1 MFKSLSPYVQKILGN
16 TAWLFSEKILQ
27 MALGLLVGAW
37 VARYLG
43 PADFGRYNYILA
55 MVSLFAPIAKLG
67 LDNIIVRDLAQDSEQ
82 KREILGTGFVLKAI
96 ASLITTI
103 LLVAVVIFL
112 KPQEPETQMLI
123 GIFALAS
130 SFRAMD
136 VVEYWF
142 QSQIASK
149 YVVWTRNAVY
159 LTITLFKVVMI
170 QAQAPLMAFIIILSL
185 EQVFT
190 GVGLAIAYQRSG
202 EPLQQWRIRWQR
214 AKQLL
219 KDSWPLILSGIVIII
234 YMRIDQVM
242 LEQMQGSESV
252 GIYSAAVK
260 ISELWYFIP
269 ISIINSIFP
278 AVVQGKTLGEKVY
291 LQRIQKMFNL
301 MAVISYAVAIPIT
314 LLSPWVV
321 NLIYGPNYGA
331 AATVLTI
338 HIWAGVFVSSGVA
351 RETWLTTEGLM
362 TLSAVMTTLG
372 AAVNVGLNLLLIPS
386 YGGVG
391 AAIATVIAQILAAY
405 LAGAFLPQTRMIFW
419 RQTQALFFVG
429 WRLPTR

>member
-27 MALGLLVGAW
+27 MALGLLVGVW
-37 VARYLG
+37 VARYLE
-43 PADFGRYNYILA
+43 PANFGRYNYILA

-82 KREILGTGFVLKAI
+82 KGEILGTGFVLKAI

-103 LLVAVVIFL
+103 LLVVVVIFL

-190 GVGLAIAYQRSG
+190 GIGLAIAYQRSG
-202 EPLQQWRIRWQR
+202 ERLQQWRLRGQR

-242 LEQMQGSESV
+242 LAQMQGAESV

-278 AVVQGKTLGEKVY
+278 AVVQGKTEGQTVY
-291 LQRIQKMFNL
+291 LRRIQKMFNL

-321 NLIYGPNYGA
+321 NLLYGPNYGA

-362 TLSAVMTTLG
+362 TLSAVMTALG
-372 AAVNVGLNLLLIPS
+372 AAVNVGLNLLLIPN

-391 AAIATVIAQILAAY
+391 AAIATVIAQIIAAY

-419 RQTQALFFVG
+419 RQTQALFLVG
-429 WRLPTR
+429 WRLSTR

>member
-1 MFKSLSPYVQKILGN
+1 MIKSLSPYVQKILGN

-27 MALGLLVGAW
+27 MVLGLLVGVW

-43 PADFGRYNYILA
+43 PADFGLYNYVLA
-55 MVSLFAPIAKLG
+55 MVGLFAPLAKLG

-82 KREILGTGFVLKAI
+82 KGEILGTGFILKAI
-96 ASLITTI
+96 ASSLTT
-103 LLVAVVIFL
+103 LLVIAVVFFL
-112 KPQEPETQMLI
+112 KPEEQQTQILV
-123 GIFALAS
+123 GIYALGSA
-130 SFRAMD
+130 FRAMD

-149 YVVWTRNAVY
+149 LVVWTRNAVY
-159 LTITLFKVVMI
+159 LSITLLKVVMI
-170 QAQAPLMAFIIILSL
+170 QSQASLIAFIIILAL
-185 EQVFT
+185 EQVLT
-190 GVGLAIAYQRSG
+190 GIGLAIAYQRSG
-202 EPLQQWRIRWQR
+202 EQLQQWRLRWQR
-214 AKQLL
+214 VKQLL
-219 KDSWPLILSGIVIII
+219 TDSWPLILSGIVIII

-242 LEQMQGSESV
+242 LAQMQGSESV

-278 AVVQGKTLGEKVY
+278 AVVQGKTEGQTVY
-291 LQRIQKMFNL
+291 LRRIQKMFNL

-314 LLSPWVV
+314 FLSPWVV
-321 NLIYGPNYGA
+321 NLLYGPNYSA

-372 AAVNVGLNLLLIPS
+372 AAVNVGLNLLLIPY
-386 YGGVG
+386 YGGAG

-405 LAGAFLPQTRMIFW
+405 LIGAFLPQTRMIFW
-419 RQTQALFFVG
+419 RQTQALFLVG
-429 WRLPTR
+429 WRLSSR

>member
-1 MFKSLSPYVQKILGN
+1 MLKSFSPYVQKILGN

-27 MALGLLVGAW
+27 MVLGLLVGVW

-43 PADFGRYNYILA
+43 PADFGLYNYVLA
-55 MVSLFAPIAKLG
+55 MVGLFAPLAKLG
-67 LDNIIVRDLAQDSEQ
+67 LDNIMVRDLAQDSEQ
-82 KREILGTGFVLKAI
+82 KGEILGTGFVLKAI
-96 ASLITTI
+96 ASSLATI
-103 LLVAVVIFL
+103 LVVAVVFFL
-112 KPQEPETQMLI
+112 KPEEQQTQILV
-123 GIFALAS
+123 GIYALGSA
-130 SFRAMD
+130 FRAMD

-159 LTITLFKVVMI
+159 LTITLLKVVMI
-170 QAQAPLMAFIIILSL
+170 QTGAPLIAFMIILAL
-185 EQVFT
+185 EQALT
-190 GVGLAIAYQRSG
+190 GIGLAIAYQRSG
-202 EPLQQWRIRWQR
+202 EGLQQWRLRGQR

-242 LEQMQGSESV
+242 LAQMQGAESV

-278 AVVQGKTLGEKVY
+278 AVVQGKTEGQTVY
-291 LQRIQKMFNL
+291 LRRIQKMFNL

-321 NLIYGPNYGA
+321 NLLYGPNYGA

-362 TLSAVMTTLG
+362 TLSAVMTALG
-372 AAVNVGLNLLLIPS
+372 AAVNVGLNLLLIPN
-386 YGGVG
+386 YGGAG
-391 AAIATVIAQILAAY
+391 AAIATVIAQIIAAY
-405 LAGAFLPQTRMIFW
+405 VAGAFIPQTRMIFW
-419 RQTQALFFVG
+419 RQTQALFLIG
-429 WRLPTR
+429 WWGGK